1 MLKKARLLTRPTPV
15 ALEGDLFPSDHRLIL
30 IDPSEIA
37 QYLFRDGG

>member
-1 MLKKARLLTRPTPV
+1 
-15 ALEGDLFPSDHRLIL
+15 LEGDLFPSDHRPIL